1 MSATSESV
9 ALVLSEDAGS
19 LLHSLASRVP
29 VWVVGSINNTL
40 LARGIWSQAQ
50 NTLQASITTFVPGE
64 PFNPLERAMSLIDT
78 IEEHHPGLR
87 HLEVFGLDL
96 STPVKAAF
104 AAAGFGQF
112 STISGG
118 FCASRVGR

>member
-29 VWVVGSINNTL
+29 VWVVGSPSNTL
-40 LARGIWSQAQ
+40 LARDIWSLAQ
-50 NTLQASITTFVPGE
+50 NNPQVSVTTFVPGE
-64 PFNPLERAMSLIDT
+64 PFSPLERAVSLIDT

-87 HLEVFGLDL
+87 HFEVFGLDL
-96 STPVKAAF
+96 STPAKAAF

-112 STISGG
+112 SSISGG
-118 FCASRVGR
+118 FCASRFGR

>member
-19 LLHSLASRVP
+19 LLHNLAARVP
-29 VWVVGSINNTL
+29 VWVVGSARNTL
-40 LARGIWSQAQ
+40 LARSIWSQKQ
-50 NTLQASITTFVPGE
+50 NNLPASITTFDPGE
-64 PFNPLERAMSLIDT
+64 PFNPLERAVSLIDT
-78 IEEHHPGLR
+78 IEEHHPRL
-87 HLEVFGLDL
+87 HQLEVFGLDL
-96 STPVKAAF
+96 STSAKAAF